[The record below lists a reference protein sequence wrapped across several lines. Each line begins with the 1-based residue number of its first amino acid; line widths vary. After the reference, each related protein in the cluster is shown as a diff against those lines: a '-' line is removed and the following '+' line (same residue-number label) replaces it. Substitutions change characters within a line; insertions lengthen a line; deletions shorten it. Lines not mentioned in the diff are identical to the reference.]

1 MKRIICLLII
11 VCFVFTGCT
20 LNNNNNNSGGK
31 IILKLNHR
39 INLEEEKEE
48 DINRKSVSIKLGKIP
63 ETSQKKYENE
73 DYFLEVKDYIKNNL
87 NSDGNAILKGFLDHS
102 FLIDYFVLDSVNVSK
117 REQKRK
123 IAKRAIL
130 LLTEEIHRIISLLIS
145 MGVKIDDEQLLKMIA
160 QEIKNERAQR
170 LVGAED
176 VKKKFQSAMDD
187 YLERTKEYL

>member
-1 MKRIICLLII
+1 MIFRNFRKQIENIINQSGLPIDAI
-11 VCFVFTGCT
+11 YFV
-20 LNNNNNNSGGK
+20 
-31 IILKLNHR
+31 LKDVLAEVSEIYQR
-39 INLEEEKEE
+39 EMSKEDQKAAAAAQEKEE
-48 DINRKSVSIKLGKIP
+48 D
-63 ETSQKKYENE
+63 E
-73 DYFLEVKDYIKNNL
+73 KNNL

-160 QEIKNERAQR
+160 LEINNVSALW

-176 VKKKFQSAMDD
+176 VKK
-187 YLERTKEYL
+187 